1 MTHTSPNKKTN
12 LRAAVV
18 PISLALTFLLGFVF
32 KKIIFG

>member
-1 MTHTSPNKKTN
+1 MMSTASNKKTN

-18 PISLALTFLLGFVF
+18 PVSLALTFFLGFVF